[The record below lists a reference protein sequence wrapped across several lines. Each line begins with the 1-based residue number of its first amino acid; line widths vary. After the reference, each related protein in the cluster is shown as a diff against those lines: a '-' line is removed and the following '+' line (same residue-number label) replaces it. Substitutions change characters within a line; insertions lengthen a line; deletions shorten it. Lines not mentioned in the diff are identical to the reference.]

1 VDNNYN
7 LGDEAMLAG
16 MIKLLQEQ
24 QDNLLIT
31 VFLGTLRTLR
41 HVIPSDQY
49 YRSGQFKV
57 RHKLTIFQTDI
68 SF

>member
-1 VDNNYN
+1 LLQRKYGWTKRICGYYGNYN
-7 LGDEAMLAG
+7 LGEAMLAG

-41 HVIPSDQY
+41 HVIPSDQ
-49 YRSGQFKV
+49 SIIEV
-57 RHKLTIFQTDI
+57 VSST
-68 SF
+68 